1 MRHRSAQCKPLAGPT
16 SVLWTGM
23 LPRRIVTF
31 MAPSLAII
39 GAGMGGLTLAA
50 ALHQRGIDAQIYE
63 QAPRFVRLGAGIQ
76 MSPNAMRVLRGIG
89 LEPRIRATAFQP
101 HSWTN
106 RDWDTGKLT
115 NELPLG
121 ADAEAKYGAPY
132 LLMHRGD
139 LHEALAS
146 RVPRERIALDKK
158 LIDLD
163 WRQERDHG
171 GVTLRFADGTSAR
184 ADAVVAAD
192 GIHSRA
198 RELWLGAEQANF
210 TGRVAYRTTFPA
222 ALLDGAEIDQ
232 CCKWWGP
239 DRHIVIYYVT
249 ANRDEIYFVT
259 SVPEPEFAVES
270 WSATG
275 DLEKLR
281 AAFAGFHEQVRRVVN
296 ACPRMHKWAIVDRD
310 PLPRWRDGAMVL
322 LGDAAHPMTQYM
334 AQGAATAME
343 DAVVLSRCIEA
354 APGDM
359 AAAFAR
365 FEAAR
370 RERTARI
377 QGTSSQN
384 TFMRQPTDPS
394 WVYGYDAWTEPLPES
409 A

>member
-1 MRHRSAQCKPLAGPT
+1 
-16 SVLWTGM
+16 
-23 LPRRIVTF
+23 
-31 MAPSLAII
+31 LAII

-50 ALHQRGIDAQIYE
+50 ALHQRGIAARIYE
-63 QAPRFVRLGAGIQ
+63 QAPRFIRLGAGIQ

-101 HSWTN
+101 SSWTN
-106 RDWDTGKLT
+106 RDWDSGTLT
-115 NELPLG
+115 NELALG
-121 ADAEAKYGAPY
+121 AGAEAKYGAPY

-146 RVPRERIALDKK
+146 RVPGDSIELNKK
-158 LIDLD
+158 LIELD
-163 WRQERDHG
+163 WRSGG
-171 GVTLRFADGTSAR
+171 GVTLRFADGSSGH

-192 GIHSRA
+192 GIHSRV
-198 RELWLGAEQANF
+198 RELWLGQEKTNF

-222 ALLDGAEIDQ
+222 ALLNGYQIDQ

-249 ANRDEIYFVT
+249 SSRDEVYFVT
-259 SVPEPEFAVES
+259 SVPEPEFTVES

-275 DLEKLR
+275 DLNELR
-281 AAFAGFHEQVRRVVN
+281 TAFAGFHEQVQRVVH
-296 ACPRMHKWAIVDRD
+296 ACPRVHKWAIVDRD
-310 PLPRWRDGAMVL
+310 PLTRWNDGPMVL

-354 APGDM
+354 QPKNLPS
-359 AAAFAR
+359 AFAR
-365 FEAAR
+365 FAR
-370 RERTARI
+370 ARQERTARV

-384 TFMRQPTDPS
+384 TFMRQPTNPD
-394 WVYGYDAWTEPLPES
+394 WVYGYDAWTTPLPEY

>member
-1 MRHRSAQCKPLAGPT
+1 MT
-16 SVLWTGM
+16 
-23 LPRRIVTF
+23 
-31 MAPSLAII
+31 PSLAII

-50 ALHQRGIDAQIYE
+50 ALHQRGIAARIYE
-63 QAPRFVRLGAGIQ
+63 QAPRFIRLGAGIQ

-101 HSWTN
+101 SSWTN
-106 RDWDTGKLT
+106 RDWDSGTLT
-115 NELPLG
+115 NELALG
-121 ADAEAKYGAPY
+121 AGAEAKYGAPY

-146 RVPRERIALDKK
+146 RVPGDSIELNKK

-163 WRQERDHG
+163 WRSGG
-171 GVTLRFADGTSAR
+171 GVTLRFADGSSGH

-192 GIHSRA
+192 GIHSRV
-198 RELWLGAEQANF
+198 RELWLGQEKTNF

-222 ALLDGAEIDQ
+222 ALLNGYQIDQ

-249 ANRDEIYFVT
+249 SSRDEVYFVT
-259 SVPEPEFAVES
+259 SVPEPEFTVES

-275 DLEKLR
+275 DLNELR
-281 AAFAGFHEQVRRVVN
+281 TAFAGFHQQVQRVVH
-296 ACPRMHKWAIVDRD
+296 ACPRVHKWAIVDRD
-310 PLPRWRDGAMVL
+310 PLTRWNDGPMVL

-354 APGDM
+354 QPENLPS
-359 AAAFAR
+359 AFAR
-365 FEAAR
+365 FAR
-370 RERTARI
+370 ARQERTARV

-384 TFMRQPTDPS
+384 TFMRQPTNPD
-394 WVYGYDAWTEPLPES
+394 WVYGYDAWTTPLPEY

>member
-1 MRHRSAQCKPLAGPT
+1 
-16 SVLWTGM
+16 
-23 LPRRIVTF
+23 

-39 GAGMGGLTLAA
+39 GAGVGGLTLAA
-50 ALHQRGIDAQIYE
+50 ALHQRGIEAQIYE

-89 LEPRIRATAFQP
+89 LEARIRATAFQP
-101 HSWTN
+101 DSWTN
-106 RDWDTGKLT
+106 RDWNTGALT

-121 ADAEAKYGAPY
+121 PDAEAKYGAPY

-139 LHEALAS
+139 LHSALVS
-146 RVPRERIALDKK
+146 RLPSERIALDKK
-158 LIDLD
+158 LVELD
-163 WRQERDHG
+163 WRSG
-171 GVTLRFADGTSAR
+171 GVTLRFADGTGAR
-184 ADAVVAAD
+184 ADAVIAAD

-198 RELWLGAEQANF
+198 RELWLGAEKANF

-222 ALLDGAEIDQ
+222 ALLDGFAIDQ

-249 ANRDEIYFVT
+249 ASRDEVYFVT
-259 SVPEPEFAVES
+259 SLPEPEFTVES

-275 DLEKLR
+275 DLDTLR
-281 AAFAGFHEQVRRVVN
+281 GAFSGFHEQVHRVVH
-296 ACPRMHKWAIVDRD
+296 ACSSVHKWAIVDRD
-310 PLPRWRDGAMVL
+310 PLPRWGDGALVL
-322 LGDAAHPMTQYM
+322 LGDAAHTMTQYM

-343 DAVVLSRCIEA
+343 DAVVLSRCIA
-354 APGDM
+354 DAPGDM
-359 AAAFAR
+359 PAAFAR

-370 RERTARI
+370 RDRTARI

-394 WVYGYDAWTEPLPES
+394 WVYGYDAWTAPLPEF

>member
-1 MRHRSAQCKPLAGPT
+1 
-16 SVLWTGM
+16 
-23 LPRRIVTF
+23 
-31 MAPSLAII
+31 MALKLAIV

-50 ALHQRGIDAQIYE
+50 ALRQRGIEARIYE
-63 QAPRFVRLGAGIQ
+63 QAKGFVRLGAGIQ

-101 HSWTN
+101 SSWTN
-106 RDWDTGKLT
+106 RDWDSGKLT

-121 ADAEAKYGAPY
+121 AEAEEKYGAPY

-139 LHEALAS
+139 LHEALVS
-146 RVPRERIALDKK
+146 RVPADQIALDRK
-158 LIDLD
+158 LVDLD
-163 WRQERDHG
+163 WGSG
-171 GVTLRFADGTSAR
+171 GVTLRFADGSKAE

-192 GIHSRA
+192 GIHSRV
-198 RELWLGAEQANF
+198 RHLWLGAETANT

-222 ALLDGAEIDQ
+222 AMLQGYAIDQ

-249 ANRDEIYFVT
+249 ANRDEVYFVT
-259 SVPEPEFAVES
+259 SVPDPEFTVES

-275 DLEKLR
+275 DLGQLR
-281 AAFAGFHEQVRRVVN
+281 SAFAGFHEQVQRVVH
-296 ACPRMHKWAIVDRD
+296 ACPSVHKWAIVDRD
-310 PLPRWRDGAMVL
+310 PLPRWGEGPMVL

-354 APGDM
+354 QPNDVP
-359 AAAFAR
+359 AAFAR
-365 FEAAR
+365 FARAR

-377 QGTSSQN
+377 QGTSQQN
-384 TFMRQPTDPS
+384 TFMRQPTNPD
-394 WVYGYDAWTEPLPES
+394 WVYGYDAWNEPLPEY

>member
-1 MRHRSAQCKPLAGPT
+1 
-16 SVLWTGM
+16 
-23 LPRRIVTF
+23 
-31 MAPSLAII
+31 
-39 GAGMGGLTLAA
+39 MGGLTLAA
-50 ALHQRGIDAQIYE
+50 ALHQRGIAAQIYE

-76 MSPNAMRVLRGIG
+76 MSPNATRVLRGIG

-106 RDWDTGKLT
+106 RDWDTGALT

-132 LLMHRGD
+132 FLMHRGD

-146 RVPRERIALDKK
+146 CVPSELIALDKK
-158 LIDLD
+158 LVELD
-163 WRQERDHG
+163 WRGD
-171 GVTLRFADGTSAR
+171 GVALRFADGSSAR

-192 GIHSRA
+192 GIHSRV
-198 RELWLGAEQANF
+198 RELWLGAETTNA

-222 ALLDGAEIDQ
+222 ALLQGFAIDQ

-249 ANRDEIYFVT
+249 ANRDEVYFVT
-259 SVPEPEFAVES
+259 SVPEPEFTVES

-275 DLEKLR
+275 DLDKLR
-281 AAFAGFHEQVRRVVN
+281 TAFAGFHEQVRRVVS
-296 ACPRMHKWAIVDRD
+296 ACPRVHKWAIVDRD
-310 PLPRWRDGAMVL
+310 PLPRWSDGAMVL

-334 AQGAATAME
+334 AQGAASAME

-359 AAAFAR
+359 PAAFAR
-365 FEAAR
+365 YAKAR

-384 TFMRQPTDPS
+384 TFMRQPTNPD
-394 WVYGYDAWTEPLPES
+394 WVYGYDAWTAALPEY

>member
-1 MRHRSAQCKPLAGPT
+1 
-16 SVLWTGM
+16 
-23 LPRRIVTF
+23 

-50 ALHQRGIDAQIYE
+50 ALHRRGIEAQIYE
-63 QAPRFVRLGAGIQ
+63 QAPRFVRIGAGIQ
-76 MSPNAMRVLRGIG
+76 MSPNAMRVLRGLG
-89 LEPRIRATAFQP
+89 LEQRIRSTAFQP

-106 RDWDTGKLT
+106 RDWDTGRLT

-121 ADAEAKYGAPY
+121 AVAEENYGAPY

-139 LHEALAS
+139 LHEALVS
-146 RVPRERIALDKK
+146 CVPSERIALDKK
-158 LIDLD
+158 LVGLE
-163 WRQERDHG
+163 WRSG
-171 GVTLRFADGTSAR
+171 GVTLSFADGTSAR
-184 ADAVVAAD
+184 ADAVIAAD
-192 GIHSRA
+192 GIHSRV
-198 RELWLGAEQANF
+198 RELWLGAEQLNF

-222 ALLDGAEIDQ
+222 ALLEGYEIDQ

-249 ANRDEIYFVT
+249 SNRDEVYFVT
-259 SVPEPEFAVES
+259 SVPEPEFTVES

-275 DLEKLR
+275 DLTKLR
-281 AAFAGFHEQVRRVVN
+281 AAFAGFHEQVRRVVG
-296 ACPRMHKWAIVDRD
+296 ACPRVHKWAIVDRD
-310 PLPRWRDGAMVL
+310 PLPRWRDGVMVL

-354 APGDM
+354 TPDDM
-359 AAAFAR
+359 AAAFVR

-370 RERTARI
+370 RERTTRI

-384 TFMRQPTDPS
+384 TFMRQPTDPG
-394 WVYGYDAWTEPLPES
+394 WVYGYDAWTAPLPEF

>member
-1 MRHRSAQCKPLAGPT
+1 MQAARGPVAAAMDRQARASHSAHMT
-16 SVLWTGM
+16 
-23 LPRRIVTF
+23 
-31 MAPSLAII
+31 PSLAII

-50 ALHQRGIDAQIYE
+50 ALHQRGVEAQIYE
-63 QAPRFVRLGAGIQ
+63 QAPHFVRLGAGIQ

-106 RDWDTGKLT
+106 RDWDTGMLS

-139 LHEALAS
+139 LHEVLAS
-146 RVPRERIALDKK
+146 RVPNDRIALDKK

-163 WRQERDHG
+163 WRSG

-184 ADAVVAAD
+184 ADAVIAAD
-192 GIHSRA
+192 GIHSKA
-198 RELWLGAEQANF
+198 RELWLGAEKANF

-222 ALLDGAEIDQ
+222 ALEGHAIDQ

-249 ANRDEIYFVT
+249 ANRDEVYFVT
-259 SVPEPEFAVES
+259 SVPEPEFTVES

-275 DLEKLR
+275 DLGRLR
-281 AAFAGFHEQVRRVVN
+281 AAFAGFHEQVRRVVH
-296 ACPRMHKWAIVDRD
+296 ACPRVHKWAIVDRD
-310 PLPRWRDGAMVL
+310 PLPHWSDGAMAL

-343 DAVVLSRCIEA
+343 DAVVLSRCIVDA
-354 APGDM
+354 RDDLP
-359 AAAFAR
+359 AAFAR
-365 FEAAR
+365 YEATR

-377 QGTSSQN
+377 QGTSAQN

-394 WVYGYDAWTEPLPES
+394 WVYGYDAWTTPLPEY

>member
-1 MRHRSAQCKPLAGPT
+1 
-16 SVLWTGM
+16 
-23 LPRRIVTF
+23 
-31 MAPSLAII
+31 MAASLAII

-50 ALHQRGIDAQIYE
+50 ALHQRGIEAQIYE
-63 QAPRFVRLGAGIQ
+63 QAPGFVRLGAGIQ

-89 LEPRIRATAFQP
+89 LETRIRATAFQP
-101 HSWTN
+101 CSWTN
-106 RDWDTGKLT
+106 RDWNTGALS

-121 ADAEAKYGAPY
+121 AEAEAKYGAPY

-146 RVPRERIALDKK
+146 RVPAERIALGKK
-158 LIDLD
+158 LIGLD
-163 WRQERDHG
+163 RQSS
-171 GVTLRFADGTSAR
+171 GVTLHFADGTNAR
-184 ADAVVAAD
+184 VGAVIAAD

-198 RELWLGAEQANF
+198 RELWLGTETVNF

-222 ALLDGAEIDQ
+222 ALLDGYEIDQ

-249 ANRDEIYFVT
+249 TNRDEVYFVT
-259 SVPEPEFAVES
+259 SVPEPEFTVES

-275 DLEKLR
+275 DLDKLR

-296 ACPRMHKWAIVDRD
+296 ACPRVHKWAIVDRD
-310 PLPRWRDGAMVL
+310 PLPRWSDGAMVL

-343 DAVVLSRCIEA
+343 DAVVLSRCIVEA
-354 APGDM
+354 PNDM
-359 AAAFAR
+359 PAAFAR
-365 FEAAR
+365 FEATR

-394 WVYGYDAWTEPLPES
+394 WVYGYDAWTAALPEY